1 MSVAAMTMDDQRP
14 LMNSYDKMPPTKYEQ
29 NLNILNSSQ
38 NSGVSGGPASPTPS
52 GLEDTSSHHHH
63 HHHPHH
69 HHHQEQ
75 QHLQQHQQ
83 LQQQQQQQQ
92 HAAAVAEAVA
102 AAEQRQRLL
111 EDEIENLKLEQA
123 RMGQQCADALRR
135 EKILMRRLAN
145 KEQEFQDYVSQIAEY
160 KAQQA
165 PTALALRTALLD
177 PAVNLL
183 FERLKKELKATKAK
197 LEETQN
203 ELSAWKFTPDSNTG
217 KRLMAKCRLLYQEN
231 EELGK
236 MTSNGR
242 LAKLETEL
250 AMQKSFSEEVKK
262 SQSELDDFLQE
273 LDEDVEGMQSTILFL
288 QQELKTT
295 RDRIQTLEKENAQL
309 KQVSTKDEVV
319 APATTTNGGTIQTV
333 GKLETIDENACLASN
348 PSNSDCYNG
357 NTNNE
362 QIVAVPQIPPADESS
377 NSNGNAARLA
387 RKRNYQE
394 EEMPAIVVPI
404 TTPVGNTVQE
414 APPIREVTAPRTLPP
429 KKSKLRGI
437 TTRRNSQLEEDHQP
451 VTTPVAVPL
460 VLDNAVAGMASEE
473 AAAAAAATSNNAET
487 GVVVG
492 APIEASDP
500 AAPAAP
506 ARILTRRRSVRMQQ
520 NGSGAVDYST

>member
-1 MSVAAMTMDDQRP
+1 M
-14 LMNSYDKMPPTKYEQ
+14 
-29 NLNILNSSQ
+29 
-38 NSGVSGGPASPTPS
+38 
-52 GLEDTSSHHHH
+52 GL
-63 HHHPHH
+63 
-69 HHHQEQ
+69 
-75 QHLQQHQQ
+75 
-83 LQQQQQQQQ
+83 
-92 HAAAVAEAVA
+92 
-102 AAEQRQRLL
+102 
-111 EDEIENLKLEQA
+111 
-123 RMGQQCADALRR
+123 QCADAQRR

-250 AMQKSFSEEVKK
+250 AMQKNFSEEVKK

-295 RDRIQTLEKENAQL
+295 RDRIQTLEKENTQL
-309 KQVSTKDEVV
+309 RQMNSGNCPKEVIDNASTT
-319 APATTTNGGTIQTV
+319 ATNGQSSNNNSQFQQPIGSGT
-333 GKLETIDENACLASN
+333 GSKLETIEENACLDTNLTITTTLTA
-348 PSNSDCYNG
+348 DYYNG
-357 NTNNE
+357 NNNE
-362 QIVAVPQIPPADESS
+362 QQTVAPELIMPPDDAT
-377 NSNGNAARLA
+377 NSNGGKSVAASRLA
-387 RKRNYQE
+387 RKRNYE
-394 EEMPAIVVPI
+394 EESATLSCVQE
-404 TTPVGNTVQE
+404 TTPLVP
-414 APPIREVTAPRTLPP
+414 AMREVSAPRTLPP

-437 TTRRNSQLEEDHQP
+437 ATRRSSQLDEEQSLGMM
-451 VTTPVAVPL
+451 TPTPTSTPL

-473 AAAAAAATSNNAET
+473 SAATTTVANVIESAVPLIAEGT
-487 GVVVG
+487 
-492 APIEASDP
+492 AE
-500 AAPAAP
+500 AAP

-520 NGSGAVDYST
+520 NGGSSIDY